1 MDEYIRA
8 DNDFRQRRE
17 EAFRFSEMTRGFGGR
32 SYPRHV
38 RSIHNSTQN
47 DDKGSQQNRP
57 QCSSQ
62 ASGQQQTFFRPPAPR
77 GRGARGF
84 GGRFGDQPRRLFC
97 LFCGEGKGHTT
108 RTCHVTIQKQKELA
122 ESSDLLTI
130 AEKVFGGT
138 YIQSLA
144 HEERQRRET
153 QYIPNGMKF
162 ANGGGI

>member
-1 MDEYIRA
+1 MAPKKASATGAAALQPLDPNQLNTLLGSLLRPWRSCSKRWTSTFVP
-8 DNDFRQRRE
+8 DNDFCQRRE

-84 GGRFGDQPRRLFC
+84 GGRFGDQPRRIFC
-97 LFCGEGKGHTT
+97 LFCSENKGHTT
-108 RTCHVTIQKQKELA
+108 RMCHVTIQKQKE
-122 ESSDLLTI
+122 I
-130 AEKVFGGT
+130 AEAAS
-138 YIQSLA
+138 Q
-144 HEERQRRET
+144 
-153 QYIPNGMKF
+153 
-162 ANGGGI
+162 